1 MIRPRNDTASEQP
14 DAEVAG
20 GQGSPAGD
28 WQPGTSGDGNPG
40 EAGWDG
46 AQLPPELEYF
56 RTSEAYR
63 VELEEFQGPLDL
75 LLFLIQKNEID
86 IYDIPIAKI
95 TDQYLQY
102 LEVIHLLSL
111 DTAGDFLVMA
121 ATLMRIKTRMLL
133 PVLVEEDVDEED
145 PRAELVLRLLEYK
158 RYKEAAAALRKCE
171 EDRSRYHLRQC
182 PYPFLNLEGV
192 EPPLRLGLF
201 ELLAALAGVFDRLV
215 TPPVHRV
222 RREPYTVEE
231 KIALLRERLR
241 GGDMVHFQDLFAED
255 AIKMEVIVTFI
266 AILELV
272 RQGMIVFYQTDSL
285 GPLWLKRNGNSVAW
299 SDPEPG
305 TMEDNTGGLMEM
317 EAR

>member
-1 MIRPRNDTASEQP
+1 MIRPRDDTAPAQP
-14 DAEVAG
+14 GAKVAG
-20 GQGSPAGD
+20 GQGSPAD
-28 WQPGTSGDGNPG
+28 DRPSDTSGPGDPG
-40 EAGWDG
+40 EPSWDS

-102 LEVIHLLSL
+102 LEVIQLLSL

-121 ATLMRIKTRMLL
+121 ATLLRIKTRMLL
-133 PVLVEEDVDEED
+133 PVLVEEDIEEED
-145 PRAELVLRLLEYK
+145 PRAELVRRLLEYK
-158 RYKEAAAALRKCE
+158 RYKEAAATLRKCE
-171 EDRSRYHLRQC
+171 EDRSRYHLRQI
-182 PYPFLNLEGV
+182 PYPFLDKESA
-192 EPPLRLGLF
+192 EPPLRLGIF

-215 TPPVHRV
+215 TPAVHRV
-222 RREPYTVEE
+222 RREPYTVEQ
-231 KIALLRERLR
+231 KIAMVRERLQ

-272 RQGMIVFYQTDSL
+272 RQGMIVFYQTDPL
-285 GPLWLKRNGNSVAW
+285 GPLWIRRNGNSATW
-299 SDPEPG
+299 LDPDSSA
-305 TMEDNTGGLMEM
+305 TEDNTGGLMEM